1 MTIRYGEKG
10 STLSFQAQSA
20 IFHCTAPITVAG
32 VEPFHATFTRSELAT
47 GGGRGRGVVSVSR
60 GPRGPMR
67 VNNPVVPTLHSSRA
81 TSGERPGFGFSERT
95 RAGCSGGR
103 CSRDGAAA
111 VLRQYTGPCRDVR
124 MSTLWSRDPR
134 RHAGLASESRRG
146 CLGIDAIAAPRP

>member
-67 VNNPVVPTLHSSRA
+67 VNNPVVPTLRNA
-81 TSGERPGFGFSERT
+81 EYAIRLSGT
-95 RAGCSGGR
+95 
-103 CSRDGAAA
+103 A
-111 VLRQYTGPCRDVR
+111 VLGPRFGGILLCFESDCMLPVCLRR
-124 MSTLWSRDPR
+124 ALFSRYFR
-134 RHAGLASESRRG
+134 
-146 CLGIDAIAAPRP
+146 